1 MAYASSADFI
11 AAFGEAEWLQLTD
24 RDLDDVSDTG
34 VGDAALIAASDTVD
48 RYASAIY
55 AVPLSPVD
63 AVVKSITLALA
74 RWDLSG
80 NAASERTTEGYK
92 EANKRLS
99 DIAAKRLLLSAAKI
113 STASSDGTTGSSGGM
128 AYSTPSDGF
137 TAAPGITSYL

>member
-11 AAFGEAEWLQLTD
+11 SAFGETEWLQLTD

-48 RYASAIY
+48 RYAS

-92 EANKRLS
+92 EANKRLA
-99 DIAAKRLLLSAAKI
+99 DIASKRLLLSAAKI